1 MKAKEKT
8 KVRRHDRILDSVVR
22 QLRKNLQ
29 RIAETTWETA
39 RLLARV
45 HDKELYLRRLDR
57 EGKTVFPL
65 FELFCHHEL
74 GLARSVAYD
83 LVQVAK
89 TFKRRDVQKHG
100 VSKLVVILRAPLQ
113 LRSVLLQRAAN
124 GASVRQL
131 RVAIHRTTSPSMTPG
146 QSVRTSGR
154 SLVVLPGGISVKP
167 PDDKKVDAPQR
178 AERQTLNEEQRAASE
193 LEQDA
198 RETVAEIV
206 RFADSGNGDRLIH
219 RLQLARCREVRL
231 SNRQRDEVRAA
242 CDRLVDRIKDAACEL
257 LQSKG
262 SRARRSRET
271 R

>member
-8 KVRRHDRILDSVVR
+8 KVCVRDRILDPVVR

-57 EGKTVFPL
+57 EGRSVFPL
-65 FELFCHHEL
+65 FELFCLHEL
-74 GLARSVAYD
+74 GLTRSVAYD
-83 LVQVAK
+83 LLRIAK

-100 VSKLVVILRAPLQ
+100 VSKLVVILRAPLE
-113 LRSVLLQRAAN
+113 LRPVLLQKAAS

-131 RVAIHRTTSPSMTPG
+131 RVAIHGTTSMASG

-154 SLVVLPGGISVKP
+154 VSVRPSLVVLPGGISVKP
-167 PDDKKVDAPQR
+167 PDHKKVDAPQQR

-219 RLQLARCREVRL
+219 RLQLARCREVKL
-231 SNRQRDEVRAA
+231 SKRQRDEVRAA

-262 SRARRSRET
+262 S
-271 R
+271 